1 MAVDPTFGVDNFNRP
16 KVLSETET
24 YVNNI
29 MMLLLGRKGFYPS
42 IPSIGMNIKDTLYEF
57 FNDINTE
64 EIKNELVRQCS
75 DFLPEVNSGDFDVRK
90 TMYKGKPLLVFSLP
104 VIDDTNRNS
113 VSLGITTNKYG
124 ELVYDFVE
132 GKEQSM

>member
-1 MAVDPTFGVDNFNRP
+1 
-16 KVLSETET
+16 
-24 YVNNI
+24 
-29 MMLLLGRKGFYPS
+29 
-42 IPSIGMNIKDTLYEF
+42 
-57 FNDINTE
+57 
-64 EIKNELVRQCS
+64 
-75 DFLPEVNSGDFDVRK
+75 
-90 TMYKGKPLLVFSLP
+90 MYKGNPLLVFSLP